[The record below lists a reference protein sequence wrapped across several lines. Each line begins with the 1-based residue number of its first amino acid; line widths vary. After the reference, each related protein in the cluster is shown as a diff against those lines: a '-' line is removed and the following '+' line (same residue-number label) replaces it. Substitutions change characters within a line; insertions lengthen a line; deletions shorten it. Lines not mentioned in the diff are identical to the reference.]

1 VPVDVDSTHRRG
13 LRHCPEFAVVAA
25 EVRGGHVDGQVRQ
38 RSPEVLERGAVVDAE
53 ALVVYVDG
61 PVDDDV
67 VRGEAKARHGG
78 VVTDLKVERV
88 GTGSICAGLEQ
99 QRIALSSE
107 LVGDLLFC
115 HRVDRRLDLA
125 LRHAGIEDVDART
138 EIGLARRR

>member
-1 VPVDVDSTHRRG
+1 MDPTHRRG

-38 RSPEVLERGAVVDAE
+38 RSPEVHRARCSCWTE
-53 ALVVYVDG
+53 ALVAYVDG

-67 VRGEAKARHGG
+67 VRGEAEARHGG
-78 VVTDLKVERV
+78 VVADLKVEGV
-88 GTGSICAGLEQ
+88 GTGSIGAGLKQ

-107 LVGDLLFC
+107 LVGDLLVC

-125 LRHAGIEDVDART
+125 LRHAGIEDVDARA
-138 EIGLARRR
+138 ECAGRS